1 MRVVAG
7 KSARRRTH
15 KKTWQIQSEGR
26 RESGDQRP
34 QRIQYRLSAR
44 PDIFLEQSPGAECSR
59 AVQEDLAVRYF
70 FNIRDGEKTER
81 DLEGSEFDS
90 LELAIDDA
98 QMAAREIMAERVL
111 AGYEPD
117 GQSFDIVDE
126 DGRVL
131 ANVPF
136 RSALRPQ

>member
-1 MRVVAG
+1 M
-7 KSARRRTH
+7 
-15 KKTWQIQSEGR
+15 
-26 RESGDQRP
+26 
-34 QRIQYRLSAR
+34 
-44 PDIFLEQSPGAECSR
+44 
-59 AVQEDLAVRYF
+59 RYF

-81 DLEGSEFDS
+81 DLEGSEFDT

-98 QMAAREIMAERVL
+98 QMAAREIMAGRVL

>member
-1 MRVVAG
+1 M
-7 KSARRRTH
+7 
-15 KKTWQIQSEGR
+15 
-26 RESGDQRP
+26 
-34 QRIQYRLSAR
+34 
-44 PDIFLEQSPGAECSR
+44 
-59 AVQEDLAVRYF
+59 RYF

-81 DLEGSEFDS
+81 DLEGSEFDT
-90 LELAIDDA
+90 LELAIEDA

>member
-1 MRVVAG
+1 MN
-7 KSARRRTH
+7 
-15 KKTWQIQSEGR
+15 GR
-26 RESGDQRP
+26 RGRGDR
-34 QRIQYRLSAR
+34 RLQCLKYPFSFRA
-44 PDIFLEQSPGAECSR
+44 DIFWEQSPGAYCSR

-81 DLEGSEFDS
+81 DFEGSEFDT